1 MLEKDLIQT
10 ITYRKEKKVIGL
22 MKDKLEGK
30 IMTEF
35 ALIRPET
42 YSYLIDDDN
51 SDKKS
56 KGTKRMCNKK
66 KI

>member
-1 MLEKDLIQT
+1 
-10 ITYRKEKKVIGL
+10 
-22 MKDKLEGK
+22 MKDTLEGK